1 LSEPFPVSGGGL
13 FQSVAH
19 HSNQEV
25 DQQNA
30 VCDNKDQEEQLDE
43 KKKVK
48 TGRINT
54 VRKGQSFSSNFI
66 LLYIV
71 MLSSITKLNVE
82 RTSRF
87 RSKNFYN

>member
-1 LSEPFPVSGGGL
+1 MFYKLDLKKAPQCPFASLRWNTYLSEPFPVSCGGL

-43 KKKVK
+43 KKRLKQ
-48 TGRINT
+48 G
-54 VRKGQSFSSNFI
+54 
-66 LLYIV
+66 
-71 MLSSITKLNVE
+71 E
-82 RTSRF
+82 
-87 RSKNFYN
+87 

>member
-43 KKKVK
+43 KKRLKQ
-48 TGRINT
+48 GE
-54 VRKGQSFSSNFI
+54 SI
-66 LLYIV
+66 LL
-71 MLSSITKLNVE
+71 E
-82 RTSRF
+82 RANRF
-87 RSKNFYN
+87 HQILFYFI